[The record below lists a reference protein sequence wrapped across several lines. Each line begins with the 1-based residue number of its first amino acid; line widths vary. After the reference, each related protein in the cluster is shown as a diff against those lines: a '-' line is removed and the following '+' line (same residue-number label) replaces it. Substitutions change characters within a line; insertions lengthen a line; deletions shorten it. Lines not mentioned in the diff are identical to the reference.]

1 MSAAPQWPARQ
12 CRGGQIEHR
21 RTTMKRHGRLVAGFV
36 LLALAVGLVAP
47 APAQEK
53 PWWPFPV
60 EDRDPPFNM
69 EGKKVKK
76 DYVPI
81 DHAAKKWNLCV
92 SFPHMKD
99 AYWTAVDY
107 GVVAESR
114 RLGVKMQLVEA
125 GGYTNLANQI
135 SQIECCVAEGANA
148 VISGAISETGLN
160 KLVEE
165 ISAKGI
171 PVIDVINGITS
182 PKLTAKSL
190 VSFGEMGYQAGEY
203 LVKMH
208 PKGSKTVKVAW
219 FPGPPGAG
227 WVVAGN
233 KGFADA
239 ASKGAIE
246 IVTTKYGDTG
256 KEVQLKLVEDALQAY
271 PDIDYI
277 VGTSPTTEAAVQAL
291 RDAGK
296 ADKVK
301 VLAYYF
307 TPGVYQDIKRGAV
320 LAAPTDSA
328 VIQGRIAMDQAV
340 RILEKKPYTKHTGPA
355 IYVNDKS
362 NITTFHYES
371 SLAPQDFKPTFSVD

>member
-1 MSAAPQWPARQ
+1 MRLHGKLAAWVV
-12 CRGGQIEHR
+12 
-21 RTTMKRHGRLVAGFV
+21 LVAVVFTM
-36 LLALAVGLVAP
+36 AGLGA
-47 APAQEK
+47 AQEK
-53 PWWPFPV
+53 RWWPFPV

-69 EGKKVKK
+69 EGKKVKNEYIPLEK
-76 DYVPI
+76 
-81 DHAAKKWNLCV
+81 AAKKWHSCG

-99 AYWTAVDY
+99 GYWIAVDY

-125 GGYTNLANQI
+125 GGYTNLAKQI
-135 SQIECCVAEGANA
+135 SQIEDCVAQGADVV
-148 VISGAISETGLN
+148 VIGAISETGLN

-165 ISAKGI
+165 TAAKGI
-171 PVIDVINGITS
+171 PVIDVINGISS
-182 PKLTAKSL
+182 PKLSAKSL
-190 VSFGEMGYQAGEY
+190 VSFGEMGAKAGEY

-208 PKGSKTVKVAW
+208 PKGSKPVKVAW
-219 FPGPPGAG
+219 VPGPRGAG

-233 KGFADA
+233 KGFEEA
-239 ASKGAIE
+239 AAKGAIQ
-246 IVTTKYGDTG
+246 IVSTKYGDTG
-256 KEVQLKLVEDALQAY
+256 KEIQLKLVEDVLQAY

-277 VGTSPTTEAAVQAL
+277 VGTSPTTEAAVEAL

-296 ADKVK
+296 ADKIK

-328 VIQGRIAMDQAV
+328 VIQGRIAIDQAV
-340 RILEKKPYTKHTGPA
+340 RILGKKPYTRHTGPA
-355 IYVNDKS
+355 IYVIDKS

-371 SLAPQDFKPTFSVD
+371 SLAPQDFKPTFRVD